1 MMMMMVVVE
10 RSTRQGINVVTV
22 NVVVEQPLTDVTEN
36 PAMMEQDQWL
46 AVEVYL
52 NLQYII
58 RVVAA
63 VDDRTL
69 HLVHTLLP
77 IRDMVMMEIVVG
89 SYLMT
94 TTRGG
99 RSVVSYQRREKNTY
113 GISY

>member
-1 MMMMMVVVE
+1 MMMMMIMMMVVGE
-10 RSTRQGINVVTV
+10 RSTRQGINVVAV
-22 NVVVEQPLTDVTEN
+22 NVVVEQPLTDLTEN
-36 PAMMEQDQWL
+36 PVMMEQDQWL
-46 AVEVYL
+46 AVEVYQ

-77 IRDMVMMEIVVG
+77 IRDMVMMEMVVG

-99 RSVVSYQRREKNTY
+99 RSVVSYHRR
-113 GISY
+113 